1 MYKLLQDLIFAK
13 QFRFYIGDD
22 DNAAGAANVDTAL
35 EEEGDG
41 EATNTDAEDTGTGEG
56 DEGTTT
62 TSEDEGTAEGDGV
75 SGEEGAG
82 NVTKPNL
89 MIPKSRFDSAQ
100 SRARSAEGKLKEYEA
115 RDAAAQAAA
124 PKDTTAQVMDERLVE
139 IDQKIEQARLDGDA
153 DAIVRL
159 STEARGIERE
169 LFTVIA
175 REEAAHAGTA
185 AQENVKLDTLIE
197 NLETTYDILNPDS
210 ENFDKE
216 VITEVLDLQS
226 AFVARGDTPSVAM
239 LKAVSYVI
247 PEERVTD
254 EVGAKRTTNVK
265 KNLDAA
271 KRIAPGTNDIGNDSS
286 AGGITTDTPDVSQ
299 MSEEEFDALPE
310 STLKRLRGDA
320 G

>member
-13 QFRFYIGDD
+13 HFRFSIGDD
-22 DNAAGAANVDTAL
+22 DTAAGAANVDDAIA
-35 EEEGDG
+35 EETDG
-41 EATNTDAEDTGTGEG
+41 EATNTDAENEGAGTG
-56 DEGTTT
+56 DETTA
-62 TSEDEGTAEGDGV
+62 SAEDEGEAEGAGV
-75 SGEEGAG
+75 SGEEGG
-82 NVTKPNL
+82 SVNKPNL

-100 SRARSAEGKLKEYEA
+100 SRARNAEGKLKEYEA

-124 PKDTTAQVMDERLVE
+124 PTDSTAQVMDERLVE

-175 REEAAHAGTA
+175 REEAQHAGSA

-216 VITEVLDLQS
+216 VIGEVLDLQS

-247 PEERVTD
+247 PEERVID
-254 EVGAKRTTNVK
+254 EIGAKRTTNVK

-271 KRIAPGTNDIGNDSS
+271 SRTAPGTNDIGNDSS
-286 AGGITTDTPDVSQ
+286 AGGISTDTPDVSQ